1 MKRRQAIQA
10 LLATPMLA
18 TPALAQRPA
27 EETPKLAVTA
37 AEATAEP
44 VRHFF
49 TREQFAAMHRLGDL
63 LVPAGPGRPGASEA
77 NAAEF
82 LDFLLSRSG
91 HERQVLYSNGLDALQ
106 LESGKRYNRRFEDLT
121 VEQAAVFLEPLKTPS
136 NLRGSPRFLRAALD
150 DLLMATF
157 NSREYAEAQVA
168 AGRRAPGMGTYWFP
182 VD

>member
-77 NAAEF
+77 KATEF

-106 LESGKRYNRRFEDLT
+106 LESGKRYNRRFEDLSA
-121 VEQAAVFLEPLKTPS
+121 EQAAVFLEALKTPWTY
-136 NLRGSPRFLRAALD
+136 RGTRFLRAALD

-168 AGRRAPGMGTYWFP
+168 AGRRAPGMGTYWYP